1 MRSKGETESE
11 MFLFFEMTPDLVCI
25 ASKEGY
31 FKKINQAV
39 IDKLGYSREELFA
52 KPISSF
58 IYEEDRDITRQT
70 RAALLEGKTLTNFQN
85 RYVTKQGKIIW
96 LHWTSIYLP
105 DKEVVFAI
113 AKDVTE
119 KKQKETEIEEKYIKF
134 RGLAA
139 HFKTRLEKD
148 RKYFAFELHEELAQL
163 ASVVKMDI
171 DWLKSNMPEL
181 PELLNNRMEHA
192 SNIAE
197 LLINT
202 IRKISFAVSPNML
215 DDLGL
220 DESLRWLCKEFTL
233 LNGIP
238 CSFESQHNEKKLPH
252 EVQLDFFRICQEA
265 LTNVKHHAEA
275 KSVKILIEDI
285 GDSVCLSIID
295 DGKGFL
301 VEQKKI
307 KSGLTN
313 MRERA
318 ASINAELII
327 QSGMVKGT
335 RISTTINKQ
344 SLKTQKLA

>member
-1 MRSKGETESE
+1 MSAKGKTEYE
-11 MFLFFEMTPDLVCI
+11 MFHFFEMTPDLVCV
-25 ASKEGY
+25 AGKDGY
-31 FKKINQAV
+31 FRKVNRAV
-39 IDKLGYSREELFA
+39 IDKLGYTQEELFA
-52 KPISSF
+52 KPISFF
-58 IYEEDRDITRQT
+58 IHEDDKETTSKR
-70 RAALLEGKTLTNFQN
+70 RASLLEGKVLINFEN
-85 RYVTKQGKIIW
+85 RYVTKQGNFIW

-119 KKQKETEIEEKYIKF
+119 RKQIEKEIEEKYIKF
-134 RGLAA
+134 KGLAS
-139 HFKTRLEKD
+139 HFKTSLEKD

-171 DWLKSNMPEL
+171 DWLKDNIPSLQGHLES
-181 PELLNNRMEHA
+181 RMKHA
-192 SNIAE
+192 SAISE
-197 LLINT
+197 LLINS
-202 IRKISFAVSPNML
+202 IRKISFSVSPDML
-215 DDLGL
+215 DDFGL
-220 DESLRWLCKEFTL
+220 DESLRWLCKEFTV

-238 CSFESQHNEKKLPH
+238 CRFESNYNEKKLSH

-265 LTNVKHHAEA
+265 LNNVKNHAEA
-275 KSVKILIEDI
+275 KSVKIIIEDI

-307 KSGLTN
+307 KSGLKN

-327 QSGMVKGT
+327 QSEIVKGT
-335 RISTTINKQ
+335 KISTTINKHV
-344 SLKTQKLA
+344 LKNNKSA